1 MREKSAVDQQMQV
14 TNQVLRYENGTLQ
27 VIEDLI
33 VTEYPIT
40 IILNEQEFATL
51 VCSPEH
57 IEELVIGFLAS
68 EGVIS
73 RYEDIKELQV
83 IETTGKAF
91 VTTHQVN
98 KLNEMFHSKRYV
110 TSCCG
115 KSRQS
120 FYFYNDARTVKPIQK
135 TAARIS
141 VEDCFR
147 LMQMMQTSST
157 IFQDTGG
164 VHNAALCDS
173 NGIIVARTDI
183 GRHNALDKIYGY
195 CLKHAISLE
204 DKVIV
209 FSGRISSEVL
219 LKVAK
224 IKCGIVLSKSA
235 PTELALRLA
244 EELGITAVGFIRNQ
258 ALNIYTHP
266 ERIITPQFN
275 G

>member
-1 MREKSAVDQQMQV
+1 MDQQMQV
-14 TNQVLRYENGTLQ
+14 TNQVWRYENGAVQ
-27 VIEDLI
+27 VIEDFI

-57 IEELVIGFLAS
+57 IEELIVGFLAS
-68 EGVIS
+68 EGIIS

-83 IETTGKAF
+83 IETMGKAV
-91 VTTHQVN
+91 VTTYQVN

-135 TAARIS
+135 TGTRIS
-141 VEDCFR
+141 IEDCFR
-147 LMQMMQTSST
+147 LMEMMQTSST

-173 NGIIVARTDI
+173 SGIIVGRTDI

-195 CLKHAISLE
+195 CLKNAISLE

>member
-1 MREKSAVDQQMQV
+1 MDQQMQV

-57 IEELVIGFLAS
+57 IEELVIGFFLAS

-115 KSRQS
+115 K
-120 FYFYNDARTVKPIQK
+120 K
-135 TAARIS
+135 AAKVFFI
-141 VEDCFR
+141 FFT
-147 LMQMMQTSST
+147 MMQ
-157 IFQDTGG
+157 
-164 VHNAALCDS
+164 
-173 NGIIVARTDI
+173 
-183 GRHNALDKIYGY
+183 GR
-195 CLKHAISLE
+195 
-204 DKVIV
+204 
-209 FSGRISSEVL
+209 
-219 LKVAK
+219 
-224 IKCGIVLSKSA
+224 
-235 PTELALRLA
+235 
-244 EELGITAVGFIRNQ
+244 
-258 ALNIYTHP
+258 
-266 ERIITPQFN
+266 
-275 G
+275 

>member
-1 MREKSAVDQQMQV
+1 MDQQMQV
-14 TNQVLRYENGTLQ
+14 TNQVLRYENGVVQL
-27 VIEDLI
+27 VEDVI

-40 IILNEQEFATL
+40 IILNDQEFATL
-51 VCSPEH
+51 VCSPEN
-57 IEELVIGFLAS
+57 IEELVVGFLAS
-68 EGVIS
+68 EGIIS
-73 RYEDIKELQV
+73 HYNDIKELQV
-83 IETTGKAF
+83 IETTGKAI
-91 VTTHQVN
+91 VTTHRIN

-120 FYFYNDARTVKPIQK
+120 FYFYNDARTVKPIETK
-135 TAARIS
+135 NTVLSID
-141 VEDCFR
+141 DCFR
-147 LMQMMQTSST
+147 LMEMMQQSST

-164 VHNAALCDS
+164 VHNAALCDES
-173 NGIIVARTDI
+173 GMIVARSDI

-195 CLKHAISLE
+195 CLKHSISIE

-244 EELGITAVGFIRNQ
+244 KELGITAVGFIRQN
-258 ALNIYTHP
+258 ALNIYTNP
-266 ERIITPQFN
+266 ERIMTP
-275 G
+275 GLTT

>member
-1 MREKSAVDQQMQV
+1 MDQPMKLESHV
-14 TNQVLRYENGTLQ
+14 WRYEEGALHKVT
-27 VIEDLI
+27 DTI

-40 IILNEQEFATL
+40 IILNDQEFATL

-68 EGVIS
+68 EGIIGS
-73 RYEDIKELQV
+73 YQDIKELTM
-83 IETTGKAF
+83 IEATGRAIVYTYK
-91 VTTHQVN
+91 VN
-98 KLNEMFHSKRYV
+98 KLNELFHSKRVV

-120 FYFYNDARTVKPIQK
+120 FYFYNDARTAKPLENVDVTVSID
-135 TAARIS
+135 
-141 VEDCFR
+141 ECFHLMR
-147 LMQMMQTSST
+147 LMQESSV

-164 VHNAALCDS
+164 VHNAALCDR

-195 CLKHAISLE
+195 CLQHSIPLS
-204 DKVIV
+204 DKIIV

-224 IKCGIVLSKSA
+224 MGCGIVLSKSA
-235 PTELALRLA
+235 PTELAIRLA
-244 EELGITAVGFIRNQ
+244 EELSITTVGFLRNHS
-258 ALNIYTHP
+258 LNIYTRP
-266 ERIITPQFN
+266 DRIRV
-275 G
+275 

>member
-1 MREKSAVDQQMQV
+1 MDQPMKMESNV
-14 TNQVLRYENGTLQ
+14 WRYEEGALHKVT
-27 VIEDLI
+27 DTI
-33 VTEYPIT
+33 VTEFPIT

-68 EGVIS
+68 EGII
-73 RYEDIKELQV
+73 RGYQDIKELTI
-83 IETTGKAF
+83 IEATGRAI
-91 VTTHQVN
+91 VHTHKVN
-98 KLNEMFHSKRYV
+98 KLNELFHSKRVV

-120 FYFYNDARTVKPIQK
+120 FYFYNDARTAKPLENVDVTVTID
-135 TAARIS
+135 
-141 VEDCFR
+141 ECFHLMR
-147 LMQMMQTSST
+147 LMQESSE

-164 VHNAALCDS
+164 VHNAALCDR

-195 CLKHAISLE
+195 CLQDSIPLS
-204 DKVIV
+204 DKIIV

-224 IKCGIVLSKSA
+224 IGCGIVLSKSA
-235 PTELALRLA
+235 PTELALKLA
-244 EELGITAVGFIRNQ
+244 EELHITTVGFIRNQ
-258 ALNIYTHP
+258 SLNIYTRP
-266 ERIITPQFN
+266 DRIEVN
-275 G
+275 GIQLT

>member
-1 MREKSAVDQQMQV
+1 MDQPIKLESQV
-14 TNQVLRYENGTLQ
+14 WRYEEGALHKVT
-27 VIEDLI
+27 DTI
-33 VTEYPIT
+33 VTEFPIT

-68 EGVIS
+68 EGMIRS
-73 RYEDIKELQV
+73 YKDIKELTI
-83 IETTGKAF
+83 IEATGRAIVQTQK
-91 VTTHQVN
+91 VN
-98 KLNEMFHSKRYV
+98 KLNELFHSKRVV

-120 FYFYNDARTVKPIQK
+120 FYFYNDARTVKPLENVDVTI
-135 TAARIS
+135 AID
-141 VEDCFR
+141 ECFHLMR
-147 LMQMMQTSST
+147 LLQDSSS

-164 VHNAALCDS
+164 VHNAALCDRD
-173 NGIIVARTDI
+173 GIIVARTDI

-195 CLKHAISLE
+195 CLQHSIPLS
-204 DKVIV
+204 DKIIV

-224 IKCGIVLSKSA
+224 IGAGIVLSKSA

-244 EELGITAVGFIRNQ
+244 EELHITTVGFLRNQ
-258 ALNIYTHP
+258 SLNIYTRP
-266 ERIITPQFN
+266 DRIEVKDVQLT
-275 G
+275 